1 MKNKSG
7 FIRLLVLLTM
17 ITSALHYLE
26 KMYLFVSKGLK
37 KSFKVFTEHCEKFAF
52 IGGVLVLI
60 LLSL

>member
-1 MKNKSG
+1 MKKSG

-37 KSFKVFTEHCEKFAF
+37 KSFKVLTEHCEKFAF
-52 IGGVLVLI
+52 IGGLLVLI